1 VSDLDPGEIHGR
13 GLAMRRAV
21 LGDAHVD
28 AALAA
33 TTPFTRDFQAYITE
47 NVWGDIWTRP
57 GLDTRTRSML
67 TIAMLAALGRT
78 DELELHLRATPNTG
92 VTLDEV
98 KEILLQVGAYAGVP
112 AANAAFRI
120 AAAVARERG
129 ENLPA

>member
-1 VSDLDPGEIHGR
+1 
-13 GLAMRRAV
+13 
-21 LGDAHVD
+21 
-28 AALAA
+28 
-33 TTPFTRDFQAYITE
+33 
-47 NVWGDIWTRP
+47 
-57 GLDTRTRSML
+57 ML
-67 TIAMLAALGRT
+67 TIAMMAALGRT
-78 DELELHLRATPNTG
+78 EELELHLRATPNTG